1 MSARYPFGTHR
12 GSFPST
18 IEVLTVQRDVYGA
31 LVVTGPAVS
40 IPARVTRSR
49 IEDLDTQPA
58 VETNR
63 TKLYVDGIKAY
74 MPPLPEALVL
84 KVSSVL
90 LRYQGLTYTL
100 VRGRQR

>member
-18 IEVLTVQRDVYGA
+18 IEVIPAQRDIYGA
-31 LVVTGPAVS
+31 VTVSGPAVR
-40 IPARVTRSR
+40 IPARVTRTR
-49 IEDLDTQPA
+49 LEDMDTQPA

-90 LRYQGLTYTL
+90 LRYKDLTYTV